1 MSINFN
7 GRIVENKPKFIN
19 EQGTSK
25 LTYNFKTDPRVKH
38 GHNFGIIYVTSNA
51 NEDLQETGNTKKSVN
66 LSKNRYI
73 SQKLSFDK
81 NTLQRSKEM
90 ENKDKK
96 SNDKEGEV
104 GICTEKVIN
113 FTKPKPLTFEVKIQT
128 DPVPPP
134 PIPTLIWKQKT
145 GIDVE
150 CQIYDTDLFDFDE
163 EVKPLIHVLI
173 SKTLEDARREVLEEE
188 ELKEIIKE
196 QEKYKTLFEQNNN
209 RIKQREEDE
218 INRFEEHKKNKRA
231 KINLIQ
237 LTKIF
242 QRKLKSRQM
251 AKQYISKLKT
261 ESYDYLGKRKVFQ
274 SEDTNYYLNELL
286 PEMHS
291 LVEECTKNDYLIV
304 NKMNEMFNTRR
315 INKELKTHKD
325 AVEKEHNR
333 LATNERI
340 REYNRQM
347 EEKRI
352 KEEKEKRR
360 GGKRT

>member
-73 SQKLSFDK
+73 SQKISFDK

-90 ENKDKK
+90 EDKDKK

-134 PIPTLIWKQKT
+134 
-145 GIDVE
+145 
-150 CQIYDTDLFDFDE
+150 
-163 EVKPLIHVLI
+163 
-173 SKTLEDARREVLEEE
+173 
-188 ELKEIIKE
+188 
-196 QEKYKTLFEQNNN
+196 N
-209 RIKQREEDE
+209 R
-218 INRFEEHKKNKRA
+218 N
-231 KINLIQ
+231 
-237 LTKIF
+237 
-242 QRKLKSRQM
+242 
-251 AKQYISKLKT
+251 
-261 ESYDYLGKRKVFQ
+261 
-274 SEDTNYYLNELL
+274 
-286 PEMHS
+286 
-291 LVEECTKNDYLIV
+291 
-304 NKMNEMFNTRR
+304 
-315 INKELKTHKD
+315 
-325 AVEKEHNR
+325 
-333 LATNERI
+333 
-340 REYNRQM
+340 
-347 EEKRI
+347 
-352 KEEKEKRR
+352 
-360 GGKRT
+360 